1 MIEVPNIFNVYDR
14 FVDTAYAVDF
24 TNHPIP
30 SHTGFELR
38 NSEPTEVVSVDG
50 EQKPIPYF
58 KLSVVP
64 QRHVTFWGINF
75 ERNPAVMGG
84 VKQCESM
91 FTPVTGDRPFVLLLE
106 MKYCLPKNADENSLD
121 AFVQLKRTLT
131 YLEQKEIINR
141 NQHRIYLNISIPWSS
156 AEPFES
162 FRETQSDIIKVLEN
176 DKIAILGYNSL
187 LIHTETHIKVPLCD
201 V

>member
-1 MIEVPNIFNVYDR
+1 
-14 FVDTAYAVDF
+14 
-24 TNHPIP
+24 
-30 SHTGFELR
+30 
-38 NSEPTEVVSVDG
+38 
-50 EQKPIPYF
+50 
-58 KLSVVP
+58 
-64 QRHVTFWGINF
+64 
-75 ERNPAVMGG
+75 MGG
-84 VKQCESM
+84 VRQCESM

-121 AFVQLKRTLT
+121 AFLQLKRTLT

-162 FRETQSDIIKVLEN
+162 FRDTQNDIIEALEN

-201 V
+201 L